1 MSVTIKP
8 LSPYVL
14 PLFSKLNGKL
24 IQILHEN
31 NALGT
36 IPTYNVKN
44 DEMIKANV
52 AAFKKNTDN
61 TFSENLI
68 NFYRPQNEQLV
79 GLDNNIIR
87 FICEGGTVTSF
98 QQGDL
103 YILRKVG
110 VASYILNA
118 LHHDTVEY
126 NIMGGVPPSIALYA
140 AVIKQINYDQNSN
153 REASF
158 VGSSSATSSSEDG
171 ERHCHRRPRR
181 RRKKHQGELKL
192 I

>member
-1 MSVTIKP
+1 MSN
-8 LSPYVL
+8 LQR
-14 PLFSKLNGKL
+14 
-24 IQILHEN
+24 IQ
-31 NALGT
+31 
-36 IPTYNVKN
+36 K
-44 DEMIKANV
+44 
-52 AAFKKNTDN
+52 
-61 TFSENLI
+61 
-68 NFYRPQNEQLV
+68 V
-79 GLDNNIIR
+79 GLGDDIR

-181 RRKKHQGELKL
+181 RRKKSVLLSSSNHSRSEGSN
-192 I
+192 

>member
-1 MSVTIKP
+1 MDIDVHQPVPGRLQQHLANWESYGVAGMKQHRTQPTKESAKMSVTIKP

-24 IQILHEN
+24 IQILREN

-79 GLDNNIIR
+79 KYEGMPILKGAKVWITLNCVAYMGNFNCITSNMDRNII
-87 FICEGGTVTSF
+87 I
-98 QQGDL
+98 
-103 YILRKVG
+103 VG
-110 VASYILNA
+110 P
-118 LHHDTVEY
+118 
-126 NIMGGVPPSIALYA
+126 M
-140 AVIKQINYDQNSN
+140 
-153 REASF
+153 
-158 VGSSSATSSSEDG
+158 
-171 ERHCHRRPRR
+171 
-181 RRKKHQGELKL
+181 
-192 I
+192 